1 MLKKL
6 AVPPFIATVAIF
18 CIQGG
23 FYTYSVRQKII
34 ADSLHVADS
43 IRIAD
48 STRRA
53 DSLMVERYASSDE
66 KLSKQARRETQQA
79 KVDDSARK
87 AVIPI
92 TESEQDIF
100 SSRSITISEQD
111 ANAGA
116 IDSLQWVID
125 SLKVQLY
132 EKDVHFQKM
141 ERFPFDEKKRYLHYL
156 VENQFKDTAQIVSW
170 CERMHA
176 MLNLEQDKMR
186 LMIKTQQDG
195 NTKTFLMAHLKRTQE
210 KLDLWSGL
218 LLSLSASQ
226 EKALLKP
233 ASDK

>member
-6 AVPPFIATVAIF
+6 GLPAFLVAVALF

-23 FYTYSVRQKII
+23 FYTYSVRQKIK

-48 STRRA
+48 STRHA
-53 DSLMVERYASSDE
+53 DSLMVERYASSDDT
-66 KLSKQARRETQQA
+66 LSKQARRETQQA
-79 KVDDSARK
+79 RADDSARK

-116 IDSLQWVID
+116 IDSLQWAID

-132 EKDVHFQKM
+132 EKDVNFQKM

-156 VENQFKDTAQIVSW
+156 VENQFKDTAQVVLW

-176 MLNLEQDKMR
+176 MLTLEQEKMHM
-186 LMIKTQQDG
+186 MIKTQQDG
-195 NTKTFLMAHLKRTQE
+195 NTKTFLLAHLKRTQD
-210 KLDLWSGL
+210 KIAQWSNL
-218 LLSLSASQ
+218 LVSLSASQ

-233 ASDK
+233 TSDK